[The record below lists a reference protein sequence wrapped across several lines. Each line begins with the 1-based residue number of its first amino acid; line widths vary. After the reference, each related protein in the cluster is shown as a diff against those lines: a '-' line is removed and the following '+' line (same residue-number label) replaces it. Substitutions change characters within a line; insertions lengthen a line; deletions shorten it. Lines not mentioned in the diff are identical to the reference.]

1 MISMVTDIK
10 KWQKV
15 LSEVDTYDFYHT
27 YEYHII
33 AKKQDETPLLFLYTH
48 KRIIVALPLLRR
60 AIKGTPYFDLTS
72 VYGYAGPLSKNVDHD
87 YDNDH
92 FIKEFKEM
100 LGVLK
105 ITTIF
110 SRLHPYIPFQQQVL
124 KNLGNTPVLGKVV
137 NIDLGLPLE
146 LQKRQYS
153 KSTRNRVNKCRRCCT
168 VTNGS
173 TEEDIHTFMSI
184 YKENMDRVSASKE
197 YYFAKK
203 YYLDLLHST
212 AFKTT
217 MLLLHHAETQ
227 ESMAAALFIQ
237 TNEMVQFHLSGTRTK
252 FLKLAPANLFLD
264 EMRLKATEEGYR
276 YFNLGGGLGA
286 KEDALFSFKA
296 SFSKDHKDF
305 RVWQYIVD
313 QPVYNVLSR
322 KKQTRSKNDYF
333 PLYRG

>member
-1 MISMVTDIK
+1 METF
-10 KWQKV
+10 
-15 LSEVDTYDFYHT
+15 DFYHT
-27 YEYHII
+27 YEYHVIS
-33 AKKQDETPLLFLYTH
+33 KKQEEKPILFIYKNKNISL
-48 KRIIVALPLLRR
+48 ALPFLIRPV
-60 AIKGTPYFDLTS
+60 KGTHFFDLTS

-100 LGVLK
+100 LRVLK

-137 NIDLGLPLE
+137 NIDLSLPLE
-146 LQKRQYS
+146 LQKRQYG

-168 VTNGS
+168 ITQGC

-184 YKENMDRVSASKE
+184 YHENMDRVSASKE
-197 YYFAKK
+197 YYFTKK
-203 YYLDLLHST
+203 YYIDLLNST

-217 MLLLHHAETQ
+217 MLLLHHKETQ
-227 ESMAAALFIQ
+227 ESMAAALFIK

-313 QPVYNVLSR
+313 QPVYNVLSQE
-322 KKQTRSKNDYF
+322 KKSRTKTSFF